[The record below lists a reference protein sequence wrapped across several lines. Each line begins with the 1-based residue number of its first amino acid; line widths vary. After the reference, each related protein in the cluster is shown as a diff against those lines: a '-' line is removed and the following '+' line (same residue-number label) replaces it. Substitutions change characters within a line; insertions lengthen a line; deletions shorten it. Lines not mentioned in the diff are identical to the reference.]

1 MENEARGDYNVTV
14 KVRNNRLLSL
24 MRDYGY
30 KTNAQFS
37 RAIGVRQVDIGKIL
51 NLKMSAY
58 DLKGNERACVKA
70 ICNALYCF
78 PEDIFP
84 PELLH
89 NSLERNSVEVGFSS
103 EQVQELM
110 QVGGPEEMLEIS
122 DASKVVT
129 GVLSELSNREQQ
141 VINMFFGLDGEEE
154 KTLNDIAKI
163 YDISPARAMQI
174 KNAAMAKMRH
184 PAKSDRLRV
193 LLPEYAGSDCNA

>member
-37 RAIGVRQVDIGKIL
+37 RAIGVRQADIGNIL

-58 DLKGNERACVKA
+58 DLKGNERVCVKA
-70 ICNALYCF
+70 ICNALYCL

-141 VINMFFGLDGEEE
+141 VINMYFGLDGEEE
-154 KTLNDIAKI
+154 KELIDIAKI
-163 YDISPARAMQI
+163 CDITPQRALQI
-174 KNAAMAKMRH
+174 KNFALRKMRH
-184 PAKSDRLRV
+184 PARSDRLRV